1 MNPPAPS
8 QSRSSARGGAASVRR
23 IEQRIGAM
31 FADCLQAFHAFG
43 ELAELAENLRV
54 LSLNAELAAGRAGER
69 GRAVRALTQYT
80 RELVNRLGQI
90 QADTTGLMARTY
102 AQTATALRAVHQMR
116 LLDRAV
122 EEIDR
127 GRGEYALMARNRIS
141 DSRDQTG
148 RVLNE
153 AVRLMVANIDN
164 LAARTRVVGEV
175 VSASDSIATNIAI
188 EAVGA
193 GVYEME
199 FRTVAETM
207 RRYVEQLR
215 TMIED
220 ASAAVRSATEKGA
233 GLQRAGM
240 AAVQSRGRN

>member
-1 MNPPAPS
+1 
-8 QSRSSARGGAASVRR
+8 
-23 IEQRIGAM
+23 M
-31 FADCLQAFHAFG
+31 FADCLQAFHAFS

-90 QADTTGLMARTY
+90 QSDTTGLMARTY
-102 AQTATALRAVHQMR
+102 AQTATALRALHQMR

-122 EEIDR
+122 EELDR
-127 GRGEYALMARNRIS
+127 NGGEYGGPARSRLAEG
-141 DSRDQTG
+141 RDQTG
-148 RVLNE
+148 RALNE
-153 AVRLMVANIDN
+153 AIRLMVSNIDS

-193 GVYEME
+193 GVYEIE

-233 GLQRAGM
+233 GLQRAGVS
-240 AAVQSRGRN
+240 ALQSRGRS

>member
-1 MNPPAPS
+1 
-8 QSRSSARGGAASVRR
+8 
-23 IEQRIGAM
+23 M
-31 FADCLQAFHAFG
+31 FADCLQAFHAFS

-54 LSLNAELAAGRAGER
+54 LSLNAELAAGRAGDR

-90 QADTTGLMARTY
+90 QSDTTGLMARTY
-102 AQTATALRAVHQMR
+102 AQTATALRALHQMR

-127 GRGEYALMARNRIS
+127 GGGEYGGLARNRLAEG
-141 DSRDQTG
+141 RDHTG
-148 RVLNE
+148 RALNE
-153 AVRLMVANIDN
+153 AIRLMVSNIDS
-164 LAARTRVVGEV
+164 LAGRTRVVGEV

-193 GVYEME
+193 GVYEIE

-233 GLQRAGM
+233 GLQRAG
-240 AAVQSRGRN
+240 ASALQSRGRN

>member
-1 MNPPAPS
+1 
-8 QSRSSARGGAASVRR
+8 
-23 IEQRIGAM
+23 M
-31 FADCLQAFHAFG
+31 FADCLQAFHAFS

-90 QADTTGLMARTY
+90 QSDTTGLMARTY
-102 AQTATALRAVHQMR
+102 AQTATALRALHQMR

-122 EEIDR
+122 EELDRSGGEYSGPAR
-127 GRGEYALMARNRIS
+127 GRLAE
-141 DSRDQTG
+141 SRDQTG
-148 RVLNE
+148 RALNE
-153 AVRLMVANIDN
+153 AIRLMVSNIDS

-193 GVYEME
+193 GVYEIE

-233 GLQRAGM
+233 GLQRAGVS
-240 AAVQSRGRN
+240 ALQSRGRI

>member
-1 MNPPAPS
+1 MTQPATS
-8 QSRSSARGGAASVRR
+8 SSRRAARTEAATVRR
-23 IEQRIGAM
+23 IESRIGAM

-90 QADTTGLMARTY
+90 QSDSTGLMARTY
-102 AQTATALRAVHQMR
+102 SQTATALRALHEMR
-116 LLDRAV
+116 LLDRAL
-122 EEIDR
+122 EEVDR
-127 GRGEYALMARNRIS
+127 AGSQHGGMARARLA
-141 DSRDQTG
+141 DGRDATG
-148 RVLNE
+148 RQLVD
-153 AVRLMVANIDN
+153 AIRQMVSSIDN

-193 GVYEME
+193 GVYESE

-240 AAVQSRGRN
+240 ASLQSRGRS